1 MATVVYALFD
11 TARTAAAAETAVR
24 SEFGR
29 AGACTIQTFDRT
41 PIDGTNLP
49 DGATEFGRNLL
60 IAMGAGGLVMTIA
73 GGVAGAL
80 DLLLGMG
87 VALGLGL
94 GCVTG
99 LLMGL
104 VGAMQAGTRI
114 PKRELRELEPR
125 IGGGR
130 VLVVVEPASKADG
143 DGVIEALE
151 RFEPRELGTCGGM

>member
-1 MATVVYALFD
+1 LATVVYALFD
-11 TARTAAAAETAVR
+11 SARSAAVAEASVR

-29 AGACTIQTFDRT
+29 AGACTIQAFDRA

-73 GGVAGAL
+73 GGIAGAF

-87 VALGLGL
+87 VGLGLGL
-94 GCVTG
+94 GLVTG

-114 PKRELRELEPR
+114 PKPELRALETR
-125 IGGGR
+125 LGQGR
-130 VLVVVEPASKADG
+130 VLVVVEPASNADKA
-143 DGVIEALE
+143 GVIEVLE
-151 RFEPRELGTCGGM
+151 RSEPCELGTCSGM